1 MSQETKTVK
10 AQLVPEVGATLGYRR
25 ILSDQKLAFIEAY
38 CGGAGADPTRAAEE
52 AGYKGKHGSLWKLGR
67 ELEQELAPQIEAEF
81 QRRRTRGI
89 AQVDELLQELT
100 LLSRGDSRDKLAAIR
115 TMLEWYGEI
124 GGKADRKALKSQL
137 DHLLIE
143 IEKSGSPVGKA
154 LGLLPPGPQEGN
166 TPD

>member
-1 MSQETKTVK
+1 MSQDQQKLK
-10 AQLVPEVGATLGYRR
+10 GQLVPEVGATLGYRR

-38 CGGAGADPTRAAEE
+38 CGSAGADPTRAAAE

-67 ELEQELAPQIEAEF
+67 ELEQELAPQLEAEL

-137 DHLLIE
+137 DHLLVE
-143 IEKSGSPVGKA
+143 IQKSPSPIGQA
-154 LGLLPPGPQEGN
+154 LGLLPAGSPQAN
-166 TPD
+166 TPE